1 MQYYEV
7 YLSFGSNVG
16 DRRANIETAL
26 QCLTDAKLKMIKLSS
41 VYETS
46 PWGNTNQPAFL
57 NAAGKFETDLSA
69 EKLLD
74 AILNIEKT
82 MGRTRKEKWQ
92 PRIIDIDILFY
103 SNKIINEKE
112 LMIPH
117 PEMQKRKFVLV
128 PMAEIAPDFVHH
140 ILKKSIGEL
149 LKKCTDELEVAIAT
163 T

>member
-16 DRRANIETAL
+16 DRRANIGTAL
-26 QCLTDAKLKMIKLSS
+26 QSLTVAKLKMIKLSS
-41 VYETS
+41 VYETA

-69 EKLLD
+69 GKLLH
-74 AILNIEKT
+74 AIFNIEKT
-82 MGRTRKEKWQ
+82 MGRIRKEKWQ

-103 SNKIINEKE
+103 NNEIISEEE
-112 LMIPH
+112 LIIPH

-128 PMAEIAPDFVHH
+128 PLAEIAPDFMHPV
-140 ILKKSIGEL
+140 LKKSIGEL
-149 LKKCTDELEVAIAT
+149 LKKCTDESEVAIST